1 MINRY
6 GWYSNLFHLHIEIK
20 VKAQDQDEWMWNSL
34 NVAVS
39 KLNAIRISFD
49 HFVRQM
55 RTGSVHWQ
63 IVYGSAWSDLDAFT
77 MLFICS
83 LKASHKLTIQFNYII
98 FLFDVSNAK
107 RQECQASKNVC
118 WNIKMQSGCSS
129 CDPFIVISVILPAE
143 TSFCDSQR
151 LLSLSNDITLCSPP
165 LNISLPS
172 SCNKIAP
179 AARITTIKLETL
191 HFNSTIFCC
200 QQQQQQQAL
209 ILNSSRLGRM
219 RIARVIIY
227 ILNRVTSTHQAIV
240 SPCTRE
246 TFFEQENRR
255 DSTECE
261 KRCSPVYGSN
271 LNPLARFEIQS
282 FSSLSIHVFTV
293 LRCIVCAANFR
304 HDSWSWSLARYQLL
318 WPKTIYICHFLAASI
333 HSQPQIF
340 YSPIRCWCL
349 RFEIASS
356 AIQSLFTALLIHGCC
371 KWNVCSPLNCT
382 HNQCAKRIK

>member
-1 MINRY
+1 MISIVRAIVMAGNFIAGWILSTSIRNTILLLFIVVRMINRY

-151 LLSLSNDITLCSPP
+151 LLSLSNDITL
-165 LNISLPS
+165 
-172 SCNKIAP
+172 
-179 AARITTIKLETL
+179 
-191 HFNSTIFCC
+191 F
-200 QQQQQQQAL
+200 
-209 ILNSSRLGRM
+209 
-219 RIARVIIY
+219 
-227 ILNRVTSTHQAIV
+227 
-240 SPCTRE
+240 
-246 TFFEQENRR
+246 
-255 DSTECE
+255 
-261 KRCSPVYGSN
+261 
-271 LNPLARFEIQS
+271 
-282 FSSLSIHVFTV
+282 
-293 LRCIVCAANFR
+293 
-304 HDSWSWSLARYQLL
+304 
-318 WPKTIYICHFLAASI
+318 
-333 HSQPQIF
+333 
-340 YSPIRCWCL
+340 
-349 RFEIASS
+349 ASS
-356 AIQSLFTALLIHGCC
+356 QHFFALFL
-371 KWNVCSPLNCT
+371 
-382 HNQCAKRIK
+382 